1 MKHFADTYQQI
12 KDRLKPGS
20 LITLISANSKKNIDL
35 ILADKMK
42 YLTSKKLN
50 KSDDKRIKKFDKS
63 KAELV
68 DAEKGVYGIK
78 FVRPSSTD

>member
-1 MKHFADTYQQI
+1 
-12 KDRLKPGS
+12 
-20 LITLISANSKKNIDL
+20 
-35 ILADKMK
+35 MK

-78 FVRPSSTD
+78 FVKPAA